1 MLASKHRE
9 EPLGTTE
16 STQDAT
22 RPESWSRR
30 RGIVAA
36 IVAILVMVLTL
47 VLSRLDLAN
56 ELSVVRSQL
65 TAANQEVAESE
76 AELDQ
81 LQEQTRLLSE
91 GIAVC
96 QDSAELGEEARNAFG
111 AIQRGLDR
119 GDQGAVAQGMADVL
133 RIESEWAQANAG
145 CLDAA
150 AAASEGG

>member
-1 MLASKHRE
+1 V
-9 EPLGTTE
+9 T
-16 STQDAT
+16 
-22 RPESWSRR
+22 
-30 RGIVAA
+30 A

-56 ELSVVRSQL
+56 ELSVVRSHL
-65 TAANQEVAESE
+65 TVANQEVAESE

-81 LQEQTRLLSE
+81 LQEQSRLLSE

-96 QDSAELGEEARNAFG
+96 LDSAELGQEARNAFG
-111 AIQRGLDR
+111 AIQRGLNR
-119 GDQGAVAQGMADVL
+119 GDQGAIAQGVADVL
-133 RIESEWAQANAG
+133 RIDAEWAQANAG